1 MSYPCSHV
9 VSASSSI
16 VNNNGIVSTDMQE
29 YKSSLQNMHIYTT
42 KDFFHTIVT
51 WHAFESIIIYSL
63 HSTQLLRVARILI
76 SRKTQRL
83 FACIQLGSITSSSSF
98 IDDCVVEYTTC
109 TIVGKTATCVSVLSI
124 LLHANDAVND
134 FAEIDILF

>member
-9 VSASSSI
+9 VSTSSSI

-29 YKSSLQNMHIYTT
+29 CKSSLQNMQYIHHQGHFPYNCYMACIRI
-42 KDFFHTIVT
+42 H
-51 WHAFESIIIYSL
+51 HHL

-76 SRKTQRL
+76 SIKTQRL

-109 TIVGKTATCVSVLSI
+109 IVAKTATCVSVLSI